1 MTDSLKRNVLVVCI
15 VVFVIGMLS
24 LAGWAN
30 WQNRKQ
36 QLAHQQAM
44 ASEAVLVAGS
54 GAGAVPQM
62 TSPLVGKKAPA
73 FTLTDVHGKKISL
86 ASYKGKAVQLNF
98 WATWCAPCKIETPW
112 LIDLQKQYSPQGF
125 EILGVS
131 FDDLDKDDQKKLA
144 ADIADIAKG
153 AQQLHI
159 PYPVLIDGD
168 SISKPYGDVEV
179 FPTSFF
185 IDRSG
190 TIVGYSSGLT
200 SKDELENNIRKALG
214 PGNGSANETASGAG
228 K

>member
-1 MTDSLKRNVLVVCI
+1 LKRNVLVVCI
-15 VVFVIGMLS
+15 VVFVIGLLS

-36 QLAHQQAM
+36 QLAHQQAVE
-44 ASEAVLVAGS
+44 SEAVLVADNGS
-54 GAGAVPQM
+54 GAVPQM

-73 FTLTDVHGKKISL
+73 FTLTDLNGKKVSL
-86 ASYKGKAVQLNF
+86 SSYKGKAVQVNF

-112 LIDLQKQYSPQGF
+112 LIELQKQYSPQGF

-144 ADIADIAKG
+144 ADIADISKG

-190 TIVGYSSGLT
+190 TIVGYSAGLT
-200 SKDELENNIRKALG
+200 SKDELESNIQKALG
-214 PGNGSANETASGAG
+214 NATPGRAG